1 MRSFFLSFILVIY
14 TLNLAAETITMD
26 LTSATDIFGTPVAYS
41 TSYGDGSYDLSDVW
55 EMTYSDDES
64 HQLIYTNGKRFRLSH
79 MPSMNS
85 YSGASWE
92 GFTLSRVAQDTANV
106 FGCVANGGVAG
117 VGTPYVIGYF
127 SEWVSESLGYS
138 SNIIYFDQTYCPEY
152 IYICQNSNTMEAI
165 THGKVFNA
173 RAFNED
179 DTLALIISA
188 LNDKNEETGRITH
201 YLAVDGKKN
210 NGWEKVSLTALGEA
224 ARLCFSMTTT
234 DIGSMGANT
243 PFYFAVD
250 ALTVRTKV
258 NTSLPSLT
266 EPNHAHR
273 GRKIMV
279 DSQLM
284 IEYNGK
290 LYTLVGQ
297 LAQ

>member
-1 MRSFFLSFILVIY
+1 
-14 TLNLAAETITMD
+14 
-26 LTSATDIFGTPVAYS
+26 
-41 TSYGDGSYDLSDVW
+41 
-55 EMTYSDDES
+55 
-64 HQLIYTNGKRFRLSH
+64 
-79 MPSMNS
+79 MNS

-127 SEWVSESLGYS
+127 SEWISESLGYS

-173 RAFNED
+173 RAFNEN

-188 LNDKNEETGRITH
+188 LNDKNEETGRITY
-201 YLAVDGKKN
+201 YLAVDGQKN
-210 NGWEKVSLTALGEA
+210 NSWEKVSLTALGEA
-224 ARLCFSMTTT
+224 AGLGFSMTTT

-243 PFYFAVD
+243 PFYFAMD
-250 ALTVRTKV
+250 ALTVRTKE
-258 NTSLPSLT
+258 NTSLPSVT

-273 GRKIMV
+273 GRKIIV

>member
-1 MRSFFLSFILVIY
+1 MRSFFLSFISVIY

-26 LTSATDIFGTPVAYS
+26 LTSATDIFGTPIAYS
-41 TSYGDGSYDLSDVW
+41 TSYGDGSYDLNDVW
-55 EMTYSDDES
+55 EMTYSDDEF

-85 YSGASWE
+85 YNGASWE

-117 VGTPYVIGYF
+117 VGTPYMIGYF
-127 SEWVSESLGYS
+127 SEWITELQGYS
-138 SNIIYFDQTYCPEY
+138 SNIIYFDQAYCPEY
-152 IYICQNSNTMEAI
+152 IYVCQNSNTMEAI
-165 THGKVFNA
+165 THGGVYNA
-173 RAFNED
+173 RAFNEK

-188 LNDKNEETGRITH
+188 LNAQNEETGRITY
-201 YLAVDGKKN
+201 YLAVEGKKN

-224 ARLCFSMTTT
+224 HGLGFSMTTT
-234 DIGSMGANT
+234 DIGDWGSNT
-243 PFYFAVD
+243 PLYFALD
-250 ALTVRTKV
+250 ALTVQAKA
-258 NTSLPSLT
+258 NTSLSSIT
-266 EPNHAHR
+266 EPNSMYQ
-273 GRKIMV
+273 GRKVMI